1 MTEQE
6 IFQRTELLV
15 GDAVMNAISEK
26 RVIVFGIGGVGSW
39 CVESLVRSGIRKL
52 TIVDSDDVCI
62 SNLNRQ
68 LMATVSSVGRA
79 KVEVLKERML
89 QLNPSVE
96 INARCEVYAENTSE
110 SFCLAD
116 YDYIIDAIDSLE
128 NKASLIR
135 RACETKAVLFSSM
148 GAALKMNP
156 TKVEVAEFWKVKGCP
171 LAAALRRKF
180 KRSRNFPKRKFQC
193 VFSEE
198 LLENRGRLIETESP
212 VAEEGDWHAAKVHTN
227 GTVAHITAIFGF
239 TLAGLVIKDIYNKAL
254 LSDLR

>member
-1 MTEQE
+1 
-6 IFQRTELLV
+6 
-15 GDAVMNAISEK
+15 
-26 RVIVFGIGGVGSW
+26 
-39 CVESLVRSGIRKL
+39 
-52 TIVDSDDVCI
+52 
-62 SNLNRQ
+62 
-68 LMATVSSVGRA
+68 
-79 KVEVLKERML
+79 
-89 QLNPSVE
+89 
-96 INARCEVYAENTSE
+96 
-110 SFCLAD
+110 
-116 YDYIIDAIDSLE
+116 
-128 NKASLIR
+128 
-135 RACETKAVLFSSM
+135 M